1 LEIEEQGDLKRCEE
15 CGKLFR
21 GIPERKACLA
31 CSGEAV
37 EPEVALP
44 VIDDPLAPMSNKR
57 LAALMALYDAQSEGV
72 HSGLIPPGYGDL
84 INPSLAAEAPFETEG
99 ECAVC
104 GKPRL
109 KASDLCLDCQA
120 RLYNN
125 IGEAVRDVQGRID
138 HKPPAADP
146 ATGVRARLSALETE
160 HEPAYNMRVNPRP
173 LGRIRPQ

>member
-1 LEIEEQGDLKRCEE
+1 MELEEQGDLRRCDE

-21 GIPERKACLA
+21 GTPERKVCLA

-37 EPEVALP
+37 EPEEAIP
-44 VIDDPLAPMSNKR
+44 VMDDPLAPASNKR

-72 HSGLIPPGYGDL
+72 HSGLIPAGYGEL
-84 INPSLAAEAPFETEG
+84 INPSLASEAPFETEG
-99 ECAVC
+99 ECGVC

-109 KASDLCLDCQA
+109 KGSDLCLDCQA

-125 IGEAVRDVQGRID
+125 IGDAARDMQARID
-138 HKPPAADP
+138 HKPPPADP
-146 ATGVRARLSALETE
+146 STGVRGRLSALETE